1 MGRESCGACDAFTS
15 SLAHPIEQE
24 THPTQR
30 DSKVPHKHFIGLKR
44 FSSLFDHFK
53 GGVKPRKFTDFS
65 LLAMPW
71 KPFMEE
77 EIRKTRA
84 EGWGRLMSRRNWI
97 FMDLHWA
104 ELGFVCYLD
113 SWVKHSALCSWYC
126 CSLLRCPQFYL
137 YKFLVDFFFSPE
149 IKYYDLGKKPI
160 TTTTKPHPDTGKKKF
175 LQLKCL
181 FLPLKTLFSHYY
193 NNVLIWNGWVAL
205 IITRILFSFS
215 VAIIVK
221 QWHADKGSFEG
232 AAILRG
238 AVLLPPPSPI
248 SQLLTK
254 KTSRYLFKTFLV
266 LSVRDRRKC

>member
-113 SWVKHSALCSWYC
+113 SWVKHSALCSRYC

-137 YKFLVDFFFSPE
+137 YKFLVDFFFFTWNK
-149 IKYYDLGKKPI
+149 ILWFGKKTHHNNNK
-160 TTTTKPHPDTGKKKF
+160 TTPWHGKKKVLATEMLVSATKNSVF
-175 LQLKCL
+175 SLLQ
-181 FLPLKTLFSHYY
+181 
-193 NNVLIWNGWVAL
+193 
-205 IITRILFSFS
+205 
-215 VAIIVK
+215 
-221 QWHADKGSFEG
+221 
-232 AAILRG
+232 
-238 AVLLPPPSPI
+238 
-248 SQLLTK
+248 
-254 KTSRYLFKTFLV
+254 
-266 LSVRDRRKC
+266 